1 MPVMKPLEEINT
13 GAELEADALLE
24 IVDDAEA
31 PSDDGYIIDDEGN
44 LVEASDEEEAQP
56 TEFGDNLALFMED
69 TDLNALAGDLIQ
81 FFDEDLASRSEWEKT
96 YKKGMELLGFKIE
109 KRTKPWKDACGA
121 FHPLLAEAVIR
132 YSSEAILECF
142 PPSGPAD
149 VSILGTI
156 TPELLQR
163 KTRVK
168 DELNY
173 QIVHRMPEFRTELE
187 MIFWQQPLAG
197 SSFQKTY
204 FDRMLGRARSVM
216 VGAEDFI
223 VAYGCSDLTTCGRYT
238 ERMYPSEMEIKRSIA
253 KGVYK
258 KYDMTAMGP
267 MADEIKDATDEMA
280 QQEESGTLNE
290 RRVLLEMY
298 VDLDL
303 KGFEQEVPVNYVVT
317 IDYNQREIL
326 AIYRNYNEENIYE
339 RNKPLYAHYK
349 YLPGYGFYGTGLA
362 HVLGGLT
369 ESATSIMRQLV
380 DAGTLS
386 NIPGGLKARGLRIKG
401 DDNPIRPGEFR
412 DVDVSG
418 GKITDSIAWLPHKEP
433 SAVLQGLLQ
442 SLIEEGRRIG
452 SVADAKLADMNQ
464 SSPVGTTLAIIER
477 VMRVMSATQARSH
490 VALDWTLKLL
500 AEIIATEM
508 PEKYDYPIEGNY
520 NRKQDFGPPLAIIP
534 VADPAATTVA
544 QRIMRYRAA
553 MDNSTQA
560 PQVYDMVYFHRQMLE
575 LLEIKNADRIIPLPD
590 DMKPLD
596 PISEGI
602 AILNGKP
609 VKAFL
614 EQDHESHIKVHMAQ
628 INDPMIAAMVGQSPQ
643 ANMIISGAHAHVQ
656 EHLGFAWRRRME
668 QEMGVQLPPPD
679 QPLPPDQAAQLAAM
693 AAEAADKVLERSKG
707 EAAAMEAQQAQ
718 QDPKVMVDMAEL
730 EHKNR
735 VLEFEMAEAARK
747 HKEHKEKLD
756 TAKKIAALKAATE
769 DDKIEYKKEE
779 LEVRTAEK
787 LATEGARL
795 KNQRQVAKL
804 QTDASKEIA
813 KQNRASRPKAK
824 PKKS

>member
-1 MPVMKPLEEINT
+1 
-13 GAELEADALLE
+13 
-24 IVDDAEA
+24 
-31 PSDDGYIIDDEGN
+31 
-44 LVEASDEEEAQP
+44 
-56 TEFGDNLALFMED
+56 
-69 TDLNALAGDLIQ
+69 
-81 FFDEDLASRSEWEKT
+81 
-96 YKKGMELLGFKIE
+96 
-109 KRTKPWKDACGA
+109 
-121 FHPLLAEAVIR
+121 
-132 YSSEAILECF
+132 
-142 PPSGPAD
+142 
-149 VSILGTI
+149 
-156 TPELLQR
+156 
-163 KTRVK
+163 
-168 DELNY
+168 
-173 QIVHRMPEFRTELE
+173 
-187 MIFWQQPLAG
+187 
-197 SSFQKTY
+197 
-204 FDRMLGRARSVM
+204 
-216 VGAEDFI
+216 
-223 VAYGCSDLTTCGRYT
+223 
-238 ERMYPSEMEIKRSIA
+238 
-253 KGVYK
+253 
-258 KYDMTAMGP
+258 MTAMGP

-452 SVADAKLADMNQ
+452 SVADAKIADMNQ
-464 SSPVGTTLAIIER
+464 ASPVGTTLAIIER

-508 PEKYDYPIEGNY
+508 PEKYDYPIEGNF
-520 NRKQDFGPPLAIIP
+520 NRKEDFGPPLAIIP

-560 PQVYDMVYFHRQMLE
+560 PQVYDMAYFHRQMLE

-614 EQDHESHIKVHMAQ
+614 EQDHDSHIKVHLSQ
-628 INDPMIAAMVGQSPQ
+628 INDPMIAAMIGQSPQ
-643 ANMIISGAHAHVQ
+643 ANVIIAGAYAHVQ